1 MASLLP
7 NRTSEQCKTHHQK
20 MIKKNKTFEGII
32 DYFVDKAKKKGIA
45 LPEKLRNEHE
55 GICKLEEPFADEIK
69 Q

>member
-1 MASLLP
+1 
-7 NRTSEQCKTHHQK
+7 

-45 LPEKLRNEHE
+45 LPEKLKNEHE
-55 GICKLEEPFADEIK
+55 DVCKLEEPFANEIK